1 LGEDGVVVNRFL
13 LIAHSIKFASE
24 FLLQQPGSCNLK
36 DLLLTKTSTRKG
48 GRESFLKEGDILKQP
63 VLANAFKL
71 VAKHGFKVLYEGPL
85 AEANIRSSSNTLLGM
100 IARIIE
106 VIITLYLASPV
117 QQPNFSF
124 RYEKHTSLIQMLL
137 YISSHFNHLL
147 NDKKCMT
154 TREQHEQQKRRDQ
167 VHNFFELVKKLVEKR
182 KSSV

>member
-71 VAKHGFKVLYEGPL
+71 VAKHGSKVLYEGPL

-124 RYEKHTSLIQMLL
+124 RYEYFPHPNVTV
-137 YISSHFNHLL
+137 Y
-147 NDKKCMT
+147 
-154 TREQHEQQKRRDQ
+154 
-167 VHNFFELVKKLVEKR
+167 
-182 KSSV
+182 